1 MPSDNERILAVE
13 IRQEEHANRIEHLE
27 SKQALLHTDMNELKR
42 ILINIKWWLMGVGSV
57 YVIEQI
63 GLLEFLKKVLI

>member
-1 MPSDNERILAVE
+1 MPSDNERLLVVE
-13 IRQEEHANRIEHLE
+13 MRQEEHTHRIESLE

-63 GLLEFLKKVLI
+63 GLWEFLKKVLI